1 MKTLSIT
8 LEDSLYK
15 QLREIAQVR
24 QVSNFVAEAIRAH
37 IEAKIAELAR
47 EYTEAEKD
55 AVRMVEIN
63 EWSALDAEG
72 WQ

>member
-8 LEDSLYK
+8 LEDTLYK
-15 QLREIAQVR
+15 QLREIAQAR
-24 QVSNFVAEAIRAH
+24 QVSNFVADAIRAH
-37 IEAKIAELAR
+37 IQAKMMELAQD
-47 EYTEAEKD
+47 YAEAEKD
-55 AVRMVEIN
+55 AARMAEIN